1 MKSIMKK
8 IFKFML
14 LPALVLPLLFT
25 SCDEDRDSNPT
36 LDLSHLAEG
45 FVLNTPALAENNTYD
60 LNSAKN
66 LVLTCS
72 QPNYGGVPYPVK
84 YYAQVSIDPAFV
96 SDPTV
101 THKELATYA
110 ENPSSLDF
118 NAYEANKAVVS
129 LFRAANP
136 EANIPEKMS
145 VYIRLRAVIGGT
157 LNQTLG
163 ETYSNV
169 ITLPSVKATY
179 EAPDAKFTDNLFLI
193 GSSIQTP
200 WQSWKAIPKVFGL
213 EGNYYGIIYLPAGG
227 EFKWGTENNDDRG
240 YNRIKEINDEANA
253 GISEGEEHRIKV
265 ANAGWYTLHFK
276 GKITEDKKNI
286 DWTLTV
292 YPTKVYIL
300 GGSVEMSG
308 TWAFDDAYALT
319 APADK
324 NGKWV
329 SPAFTASAELRAAV
343 KVGKLD
349 WYRTEFTLYK
359 GNVFWRRY
367 DIVNSW
373 AETEGADYSVTTQ
386 VGQKLYIDFD
396 NYTAE
401 VK

>member
-1 MKSIMKK
+1 MKK

-60 LNSAKN
+60 PYYAKN

-84 YYAQVSIDPAFV
+84 YYAQVSINPAFV

-118 NAYEANKAVVS
+118 DAYEVNKAIVS

-136 EANIPEKMS
+136 DANLPDEMP
-145 VYIRLRAVIGGT
+145 VYIRLRAVIGGA

-169 ITLPSVKATY
+169 ITLPSVKATI
-179 EAPDAKFTDNLFLI
+179 PDARFTDNLFLI

-200 WQSWKAIPKVFGL
+200 WESWKPIPQVQGL
-213 EGNYYGIIYLPAGG
+213 DGEYYGIIYVPAGG
-227 EFKWGTENNDDRG
+227 EFNWGSEINDKLG
-240 YNRIKEINDEANA
+240 INQIKEINDVAGA
-253 GISEGEEHRIKV
+253 GITAGDDQNLKV

-276 GKITEDKKNI
+276 GKISKDKKNI
-286 DWTLTV
+286 NWTLTV
-292 YPTKVYIL
+292 YKTQVCLI
-300 GGSVEMSG
+300 GGCIGQSAWGFADEN
-308 TWAFDDAYALT
+308 ALT
-319 APADK
+319 PPDNQ
-324 NGKWV
+324 NGEWI
-329 SPAFTASAELRAAV
+329 SPAFTASSELRVSV
-343 KVGKLD
+343 KVGD
-349 WYRTEFTLYK
+349 IEWWRTEFTIYK
-359 GNVFWRRY
+359 GDVFWRIK
-367 DIVNSW
+367 DMKKGWEDNVGK
-373 AETEGADYSVTTQ
+373 EYSVKPG
-386 VGQKLYIDFD
+386 VGTKLYVNFD
-396 NYTAE
+396 TNKAE

>member
-1 MKSIMKK
+1 
-8 IFKFML
+8 ML

-60 LNSAKN
+60 PYYAKN

-84 YYAQVSIDPAFV
+84 YYAQVSINPAFV

-118 NAYEANKAVVS
+118 DAYEVNKAIVS

-136 EANIPEKMS
+136 DANLPDEMP
-145 VYIRLRAVIGGT
+145 VYIRLRAVIGGA

-169 ITLPSVKATY
+169 ITLPSVKATI
-179 EAPDAKFTDNLFLI
+179 PDAKFTDNLFLI

-200 WQSWKAIPKVFGL
+200 WESWKPIPQVEGL
-213 EGNYYGIIYLPAGG
+213 DGNYYGIIYVPAGG
-227 EFKWGTENNDDRG
+227 EFKFAT
-240 YNRIKEINDEANA
+240 EINDELGYNQIKEIVDEAGA
-253 GISEGEEHRIKV
+253 GISAGDNQKIKV

-276 GKITEDKKNI
+276 GTISKDKKNI
-286 DWTLTV
+286 NWTLTV
-292 YPTKVYIL
+292 YKTQVCLI
-300 GGSVEMSG
+300 GACIGQESWG
-308 TWAFDDAYALT
+308 FADDTALT
-319 APADK
+319 PPDDP
-324 NGKWV
+324 NGEWV
-329 SPAFTASAELRAAV
+329 SPAFTASKELRVSV
-343 KVGKLD
+343 KVGD
-349 WYRTEFTLYK
+349 INWYSTEFTVHK
-359 GNVFWRRY
+359 GDVFWRMK
-367 DIVNSW
+367 NMPNNW
-373 AETEGADYSVTTQ
+373 AETMGSDYSVTTTP
-386 VGQKLYIDFD
+386 GKKLYVNFD
-396 NYTAE
+396 TNKAE

>member
-1 MKSIMKK
+1 
-8 IFKFML
+8 ML

-60 LNSAKN
+60 LKSAKN

-72 QPNYGGVPYPVK
+72 QPNYGDAPYAVK

-96 SDPTV
+96 NDPTT
-101 THKELATYA
+101 THTELVTYA
-110 ENPSSLDF
+110 ENASNLEF
-118 NAYEANKAVVS
+118 NASEANDAIVS
-129 LFRAANP
+129 LFQAANP
-136 EANIPEKMS
+136 DTSVPEEMPIY
-145 VYIRLRAVIGGT
+145 VRLRGVISGT

-200 WQSWKAIPKVFGL
+200 WQSWKAIPKVEGL
-213 EGNYYGIIYLPAGG
+213 DGNYYGIIYLPAGG
-227 EFKWGTENNDDRG
+227 EFKWGTENNDYRG
-240 YNRIKEINDEANA
+240 INRLKEINDEAGA
-253 GISEGEEHRIKV
+253 VISEGEEQNIKV

>member
-1 MKSIMKK
+1 
-8 IFKFML
+8 ML

-60 LNSAKN
+60 PYYAKN

-84 YYAQVSIDPAFV
+84 YYAQVSINPAFV

-118 NAYEANKAVVS
+118 DAYEVNKAIVS

-136 EANIPEKMS
+136 DANLPDEMP
-145 VYIRLRAVIGGT
+145 VYIRLRAVIGGA

-169 ITLPSVKATY
+169 ITLPSVKATI
-179 EAPDAKFTDNLFLI
+179 PDAKFTDNLFLI

-200 WQSWKAIPKVFGL
+200 WESWKPIPQVEGL
-213 EGNYYGIIYLPAGG
+213 DGNYYGIIYVPAGG
-227 EFKWGTENNDDRG
+227 EFKFAT
-240 YNRIKEINDEANA
+240 EINDELGYNQIKEIVDEAGA
-253 GISEGEEHRIKV
+253 GISAGDNQKIKV

-276 GKITEDKKNI
+276 GTISKDKKNI
-286 DWTLTV
+286 NWTLTV
-292 YPTKVYIL
+292 YKTQVCLI
-300 GGSVEMSG
+300 GACIGQE
-308 TWAFDDAYALT
+308 TWGFADDTALT
-319 APADK
+319 PPDDP
-324 NGKWV
+324 NGEWV
-329 SPAFTASAELRAAV
+329 SPAFTASKELRVSV
-343 KVGKLD
+343 KVGD
-349 WYRTEFTLYK
+349 INWYNTEFTVHK
-359 GNVFWRRY
+359 GDVFWRMK
-367 DIVNSW
+367 NMPNNW
-373 AETEGADYSVTTQ
+373 AETMGKDYSVTTTP
-386 VGQKLYIDFD
+386 GKKLYVNFD
-396 NYTAE
+396 TNKAE

>member
-1 MKSIMKK
+1 MKK
-8 IFKFML
+8 IFKLML

-36 LDLSHLAEG
+36 LDLSHLADG

-60 LNSAKN
+60 LKSAKN

-72 QPNYGGVPYPVK
+72 QPNYGDAPYAVK
-84 YYAQVSIDPAFV
+84 YYAQVSIDPEFAN
-96 SDPTV
+96 DPTT
-101 THKELATYA
+101 THTELATYA
-110 ENPSSLDF
+110 ENASNLEF
-118 NAYEANKAVVS
+118 NASEANDAIVS
-129 LFRAANP
+129 LFQAANP
-136 EANIPEKMS
+136 DTSVPEEMPIY
-145 VYIRLRAVIGGT
+145 VRLRGVISGT

-193 GSSIQTP
+193 GDGIQTS
-200 WQSWKAIPKVFGL
+200 WKSWKAIPQVYGL
-213 EGNYYGIIYLPAGG
+213 TGNYYGVIYMQAGG
-227 EFKWGTENNDDRG
+227 EFEWGTENNDYRG
-240 YNRIKEINDEANA
+240 YNRLKEINDEAGA
-253 GISEGEEHRIKV
+253 GITEGDEHKIKV
-265 ANAGWYTLHFK
+265 ANAGWYTLYFK

-286 DWTLTV
+286 DWALTI
-292 YPTKVYIL
+292 YPTQVYLL
-300 GGSVEMSG
+300 GACMNQTCDPWV
-308 TWAFDDAYALT
+308 FDEAYALK

-324 NGKWV
+324 NGKWE
-329 SPAFTASAELRAAV
+329 SPAFLASAELRAAV
-343 KVGKLD
+343 KVGTLD
-349 WYRTEFTLYK
+349 WYTTEFTVYK
-359 GNVFWRRY
+359 GNLFWRRY
-367 DIVNSW
+367 NIVNSW

>member
-1 MKSIMKK
+1 
-8 IFKFML
+8 ML

-60 LNSAKN
+60 PYYAKN

-84 YYAQVSIDPAFV
+84 YYAQVSINPAFV

-110 ENPSSLDF
+110 ENPSRLDF
-118 NAYEANKAVVS
+118 DAYEVNKAIVS

-136 EANIPEKMS
+136 DANLPDEMP
-145 VYIRLRAVIGGT
+145 VYIRLRAVIGGA

-169 ITLPSVKATY
+169 ITLPSVKATI
-179 EAPDAKFTDNLFLI
+179 PDAKFTDNLFLI

-200 WQSWKAIPKVFGL
+200 WESWKPIPQVEGL
-213 EGNYYGIIYLPAGG
+213 DGNYYGIIYVPAGG
-227 EFKWGTENNDDRG
+227 EFKFATEIDDELG
-240 YNRIKEINDEANA
+240 YNQIKEIVDEAGA
-253 GISEGEEHRIKV
+253 GISAGDNQKIKV

-276 GKITEDKKNI
+276 GTISKDKKNI
-286 DWTLTV
+286 NWTLTV
-292 YPTKVYIL
+292 YKTQVCLI
-300 GGSVEMSG
+300 GACIGQSDWG
-308 TWAFDDAYALT
+308 FADDTALT
-319 APADK
+319 PPDDP
-324 NGKWV
+324 NGEWV
-329 SPAFTASAELRAAV
+329 SPAFTASKELRVSV
-343 KVGKLD
+343 KVGD
-349 WYRTEFTLYK
+349 INWYSTEFTVHK
-359 GNVFWRRY
+359 GDVFWRMK
-367 DIVNSW
+367 NMPNNW
-373 AETEGADYSVTTQ
+373 AETMGSDYSVTTTP
-386 VGQKLYIDFD
+386 GKKLYVNFD
-396 NYTAE
+396 TNKAE

>member
-1 MKSIMKK
+1 
-8 IFKFML
+8 ML

-60 LNSAKN
+60 PYYAKN

-84 YYAQVSIDPAFV
+84 YYAQVSINPAFV

-118 NAYEANKAVVS
+118 DAYEVNKAIVS

-136 EANIPEKMS
+136 DANLPDEMP
-145 VYIRLRAVIGGT
+145 VYIRLRAVIGGA

-169 ITLPSVKATY
+169 ITLPSVKATI
-179 EAPDAKFTDNLFLI
+179 PDAKFTDNLFLI

-200 WQSWKAIPKVFGL
+200 WESWKPIPQVEGL
-213 EGNYYGIIYLPAGG
+213 DGNYYGIIYVPAGG
-227 EFKWGTENNDDRG
+227 EFKFAT
-240 YNRIKEINDEANA
+240 EINDELGYNQIKEIVDEAGA
-253 GISEGEEHRIKV
+253 GISAGDNQKIKV

-276 GKITEDKKNI
+276 GTISKDKKNI
-286 DWTLTV
+286 NWTLTV
-292 YPTKVYIL
+292 YKTQVCLI
-300 GGSVEMSG
+300 GACIGQSDWG
-308 TWAFDDAYALT
+308 FADDTALT
-319 APADK
+319 PPDDP
-324 NGKWV
+324 NGEWV
-329 SPAFTASAELRAAV
+329 SPAFTASTELRVAV
-343 KVGKLD
+343 KVGSIN
-349 WYRTEFTLYK
+349 WYSTEFTVHK
-359 GNVFWRRY
+359 GDVFWRMK
-367 DIVNSW
+367 NMPNNW
-373 AETEGADYSVTTQ
+373 AETMGSDYSVTTTP
-386 VGQKLYIDFD
+386 GKKLYVNFD
-396 NYTAE
+396 TNKAE

>member
-1 MKSIMKK
+1 MKK

-36 LDLSHLAEG
+36 LDMSHLAEG

-60 LNSAKN
+60 PYYAKN

-84 YYAQVSIDPAFV
+84 YYAQVSINPAFV

-118 NAYEANKAVVS
+118 DAYEVNKAIVS

-136 EANIPEKMS
+136 DANLPDEMP
-145 VYIRLRAVIGGT
+145 VYIRLRAVIGGA

-169 ITLPSVKATY
+169 ITLPSVKATI
-179 EAPDAKFTDNLFLI
+179 PDAKFTDNLFLI

-200 WQSWKAIPKVFGL
+200 WESWKPIPQVQGL
-213 EGNYYGIIYLPAGG
+213 DGEYYGIIYVPAGG
-227 EFKWGTENNDDRG
+227 EFNWGSEINDKLG
-240 YNRIKEINDEANA
+240 INQIKEINDVAGA
-253 GISEGEEHRIKV
+253 GITAGDDQNLKV

-276 GKITEDKKNI
+276 GKISKDKKNI
-286 DWTLTV
+286 NWTLTV
-292 YPTKVYIL
+292 YKTQVCLI
-300 GGSVEMSG
+300 GGCIGQSAWGFADEN
-308 TWAFDDAYALT
+308 ALT
-319 APADK
+319 PPDNQ
-324 NGKWV
+324 NGEWI
-329 SPAFTASAELRAAV
+329 SPAFTASSELRVSV
-343 KVGKLD
+343 KVGD
-349 WYRTEFTLYK
+349 IEWWRTEFTIYK
-359 GNVFWRRY
+359 GDVFWRIK
-367 DIVNSW
+367 DMAKGWEDNVGK
-373 AETEGADYSVTTQ
+373 EYSVKPG
-386 VGQKLYIDFD
+386 VGTKLYVNFD
-396 NYTAE
+396 TNKAE

>member
-1 MKSIMKK
+1 
-8 IFKFML
+8 ML

-60 LNSAKN
+60 PYYAKN

-84 YYAQVSIDPAFV
+84 YYAQVSINPAFV

-101 THKELATYA
+101 AHKELATYA
-110 ENPSSLDF
+110 ENPSSLEF
-118 NAYEANKAVVS
+118 NAYEVNKAIVS

-136 EANIPEKMS
+136 DANLPDEMP

-169 ITLPSVKATY
+169 ITLPSVKATI
-179 EAPDAKFTDNLFLI
+179 PDAKFTENLFLI

-200 WQSWKAIPKVFGL
+200 WESWKPIPQVFDKNG
-213 EGNYYGIIYLPAGG
+213 EYYGIIYVPAGG
-227 EFKWGTENNDDRG
+227 EFNWGTEINDKLG
-240 YNRIKEINDEANA
+240 INQIKEINDEAGA
-253 GISEGEEHRIKV
+253 GISAGDDQNLKV

-276 GKITEDKKNI
+276 GKISKDKKNI
-286 DWTLTV
+286 NWTLSV

-343 KVGKLD
+343 KVGDLD
-349 WYRTEFTLYK
+349 WYRTEFTVYK
-359 GNVFWRRY
+359 GNLFWRRY
-367 DIVNSW
+367 DIVNNW
-373 AETEGADYSVTTQ
+373 AETEGPDYSVTTQ

>member
-1 MKSIMKK
+1 
-8 IFKFML
+8 ML

-60 LNSAKN
+60 LKSAKN

-72 QPNYGGVPYPVK
+72 QPNYGDAPYAVK

-96 SDPTV
+96 NDPTT
-101 THKELATYA
+101 THTELATYA
-110 ENPSSLDF
+110 ENASNLEF
-118 NAYEANKAVVS
+118 NASEANDAIVS
-129 LFRAANP
+129 LFQAANP
-136 EANIPEKMS
+136 DTSVPEEMPIY
-145 VYIRLRAVIGGT
+145 VRLRGVISGT

-200 WQSWKAIPKVFGL
+200 WQSWKAIPKVEGL
-213 EGNYYGIIYLPAGG
+213 DGNYYGIIYLPAGG
-227 EFKWGTENNDDRG
+227 EFKWVTENNDYRG
-240 YNRIKEINDEANA
+240 INRLKEINDEAGA
-253 GISEGEEHRIKV
+253 GISAGEEQNIKV

-300 GGSVEMSG
+300 GSSVEMSG

>member
-60 LNSAKN
+60 PYYAKN

-84 YYAQVSIDPAFV
+84 YYAQVSINPAFV

-110 ENPSSLDF
+110 ENPSCLDF
-118 NAYEANKAVVS
+118 DAYEVNKAIVS

-136 EANIPEKMS
+136 DANLPDEMP
-145 VYIRLRAVIGGT
+145 VYIRLRAVIGGA

-169 ITLPSVKATY
+169 ITLPSVKATI
-179 EAPDAKFTDNLFLI
+179 PDAKFTDNLFLI

-200 WQSWKAIPKVFGL
+200 WESWKPIPQVEGL
-213 EGNYYGIIYLPAGG
+213 EGNYYGIIYVPAGG
-227 EFKWGTENNDDRG
+227 EFKFAT
-240 YNRIKEINDEANA
+240 EINDELGYNQIKEIVDEAGA
-253 GISEGEEHRIKV
+253 GISAGDNQKIKV

-276 GKITEDKKNI
+276 GTISKDKKNI
-286 DWTLTV
+286 NWTLTV
-292 YPTKVYIL
+292 YKTQVCLI
-300 GGSVEMSG
+300 GACIGQSNWGFADEN
-308 TWAFDDAYALT
+308 ALT
-319 APADK
+319 PPDDP
-324 NGKWV
+324 NGEWV
-329 SPAFTASAELRAAV
+329 SPAFTASKELRVSV
-343 KVGKLD
+343 KVGD
-349 WYRTEFTLYK
+349 INWYSTEFTVHK
-359 GNVFWRRY
+359 GDVFWRMK
-367 DIVNSW
+367 NMPNNW
-373 AETEGADYSVTTQ
+373 AETMGKDYSVSTAP
-386 VGQKLYIDFD
+386 GKKLYVNFD
-396 NYTAE
+396 TNKAE

>member
-1 MKSIMKK
+1 
-8 IFKFML
+8 ML

-60 LNSAKN
+60 PYYAKN

-84 YYAQVSIDPAFV
+84 YYAQVSINPAFV

-118 NAYEANKAVVS
+118 DAYEVNKAIVS

-136 EANIPEKMS
+136 DANLPDEMP
-145 VYIRLRAVIGGT
+145 VYIRLRAVIGGA

-169 ITLPSVKATY
+169 ITLPSVKATI
-179 EAPDAKFTDNLFLI
+179 PDAKFTDNLFLI

-200 WQSWKAIPKVFGL
+200 WESWKPIPQVEGL
-213 EGNYYGIIYLPAGG
+213 DGNYYGIIYVPAGG
-227 EFKWGTENNDDRG
+227 EFKFAT
-240 YNRIKEINDEANA
+240 EINDELGYNQIKEIVDEAGA
-253 GISEGEEHRIKV
+253 GISAGDNQKIKV

-276 GKITEDKKNI
+276 GTISKDKKNI
-286 DWTLTV
+286 NWTLTV
-292 YPTKVYIL
+292 YKTQVCLI
-300 GGSVEMSG
+300 GACIGQSDWG
-308 TWAFDDAYALT
+308 FADDTALT
-319 APADK
+319 PPDDP
-324 NGKWV
+324 NGEWV
-329 SPAFTASAELRAAV
+329 SPAFTASKELRVSV
-343 KVGKLD
+343 KVGD
-349 WYRTEFTLYK
+349 INWYSTEFTVHK
-359 GNVFWRRY
+359 GDVFWRMK
-367 DIVNSW
+367 NMPNNW
-373 AETEGADYSVTTQ
+373 AETMGSDYSVTTTP
-386 VGQKLYIDFD
+386 GKKLYVNFD
-396 NYTAE
+396 TNKAE

>member
-1 MKSIMKK
+1 
-8 IFKFML
+8 ML

-60 LNSAKN
+60 PYYAKN

-84 YYAQVSIDPAFV
+84 YYAQVSINPAFV

-118 NAYEANKAVVS
+118 DAYEVNKAIVS

-136 EANIPEKMS
+136 DANLPDEMP
-145 VYIRLRAVIGGT
+145 VYIRLRAVIGGA

-169 ITLPSVKATY
+169 ITLPSVKATI
-179 EAPDAKFTDNLFLI
+179 PDAKFTDNLFLI

-200 WQSWKAIPKVFGL
+200 WESWKPIPQVQGL
-213 EGNYYGIIYLPAGG
+213 DGNYYGIIYVPAGG
-227 EFKWGTENNDDRG
+227 EFKFAT
-240 YNRIKEINDEANA
+240 EINDELGYNQIKEIVDEAGA
-253 GISEGEEHRIKV
+253 GISAGDNQKIKV

-276 GKITEDKKNI
+276 GTISKDKKNI
-286 DWTLTV
+286 NWTLTV
-292 YPTKVYIL
+292 YKTQVCLI
-300 GGSVEMSG
+300 GACIGQE
-308 TWAFDDAYALT
+308 TWGFADDTALT
-319 APADK
+319 PPDDP
-324 NGKWV
+324 NGEWV
-329 SPAFTASAELRAAV
+329 SPAFTASKELRVSV
-343 KVGKLD
+343 KVGNID
-349 WYRTEFTLYK
+349 WYKTEFTVHK
-359 GNVFWRRY
+359 GDVFWRMK
-367 DIVNSW
+367 DIPKSW
-373 AETEGADYSVTTQ
+373 ADNMGKDYSVTTTP
-386 VGQKLYIDFD
+386 GTKLYVNFD
-396 NYTAE
+396 TNKAE

>member
-1 MKSIMKK
+1 MKK

-36 LDLSHLAEG
+36 LDLSHLEEG
-45 FVLNTPALAENNTYD
+45 FVLNIPALAENNTYD

-169 ITLPSVKATY
+169 ITLPSVKATI
-179 EAPDAKFTDNLFLI
+179 PDAKFTENLFLI

-200 WQSWKAIPKVFGL
+200 WESWKPIPQVFEKNG
-213 EGNYYGIIYLPAGG
+213 EYYGIIYVPAGG
-227 EFKWGTENNDDRG
+227 EFNWGTEINDKLG
-240 YNRIKEINDEANA
+240 INQIKEINDVAGA
-253 GISEGEEHRIKV
+253 GITAGDDQNLKV

-292 YPTKVYIL
+292 YKTKVCLI
-300 GGSVEMSG
+300 GGCIGQG
-308 TWAFDDAYALT
+308 TWGFADDTALT
-319 APADK
+319 PPDDP
-324 NGKWV
+324 NGEWV
-329 SPAFTASAELRAAV
+329 SPAFTSSDELRVSV
-343 KVGKLD
+343 KVGNID
-349 WYRTEFTLYK
+349 WYRTEFTVHK
-359 GNVFWRRY
+359 GDVFWRIK
-367 DIVNSW
+367 DIPKSW
-373 AETEGADYSVTTQ
+373 EENVGADYSVKPA
-386 VGQKLYIDFD
+386 VGTKLYVNFD
-396 NYTAE
+396 TNKAE
-401 VK
+401 VR

>member
-1 MKSIMKK
+1 
-8 IFKFML
+8 ML

-84 YYAQVSIDPAFV
+84 YYAQVSINPAFV

-118 NAYEANKAVVS
+118 DAYEVNKAIVS

-136 EANIPEKMS
+136 DANLPDEMP
-145 VYIRLRAVIGGT
+145 VYIRLRAVIGGA

-169 ITLPSVKATY
+169 ITLPSVKATI
-179 EAPDAKFTDNLFLI
+179 PDAKFTDNLFLI

-200 WQSWKAIPKVFGL
+200 WESWKPIPQVFEKNG
-213 EGNYYGIIYLPAGG
+213 EYYGIIYVTAGG
-227 EFKWGTENNDDRG
+227 EFNWGTEINDKLG
-240 YNRIKEINDEANA
+240 INQIKEINDVAGA
-253 GISEGEEHRIKV
+253 GITAGDDQNLKV

-276 GKITEDKKNI
+276 GKISKDKKNI
-286 DWTLTV
+286 NWTLTV
-292 YPTKVYIL
+292 YKTQVCLI
-300 GGSVEMSG
+300 GACIGQE
-308 TWAFDDAYALT
+308 TWGFADDTALT
-319 APADK
+319 PPDDP
-324 NGKWV
+324 NGEWV
-329 SPAFTASAELRAAV
+329 SPAFTASKELRVSV
-343 KVGKLD
+343 KVGD
-349 WYRTEFTLYK
+349 INWYSTEFTVHK
-359 GNVFWRRY
+359 GDVFWRMK
-367 DIVNSW
+367 NMPNNW
-373 AETEGADYSVTTQ
+373 AETMGEAYSVKPA
-386 VGQKLYIDFD
+386 VGTKLYVNFD
-396 NYTAE
+396 TNKAE
-401 VK
+401 VR

>member
-1 MKSIMKK
+1 
-8 IFKFML
+8 ML

-60 LNSAKN
+60 PYYAKN

-84 YYAQVSIDPAFV
+84 YYAQVSINPAFV

-118 NAYEANKAVVS
+118 DAYEVNKAIVS

-136 EANIPEKMS
+136 DANLPDEMP
-145 VYIRLRAVIGGT
+145 VYIRLRAVIGGA

-169 ITLPSVKATY
+169 ITLPSVKATI
-179 EAPDAKFTDNLFLI
+179 PDAKFTDNLFLI

-200 WQSWKAIPKVFGL
+200 WECWKPIPQVQGL
-213 EGNYYGIIYLPAGG
+213 DGEYYGIIYVPAGG
-227 EFKWGTENNDDRG
+227 EFNWGSEINDKLG
-240 YNRIKEINDEANA
+240 INQIKEINDVAGA
-253 GISEGEEHRIKV
+253 GITAGDDQNLKV

-276 GKITEDKKNI
+276 GKISKDKKNI
-286 DWTLTV
+286 NWTLTV
-292 YPTKVYIL
+292 YKTQVCLI
-300 GGSVEMSG
+300 GGCIGQSAWGFADEN
-308 TWAFDDAYALT
+308 ALT
-319 APADK
+319 PPDNQ
-324 NGKWV
+324 NGEWI
-329 SPAFTASAELRAAV
+329 SPAFTASSELRVSV
-343 KVGKLD
+343 KVGD
-349 WYRTEFTLYK
+349 IEWWRTEFTIYK
-359 GNVFWRRY
+359 GDVFWRIK
-367 DIVNSW
+367 DMAKGWEDNVGK
-373 AETEGADYSVTTQ
+373 EYSVKPG
-386 VGQKLYIDFD
+386 VGTKLYVNFD
-396 NYTAE
+396 TNKAE

>member
-1 MKSIMKK
+1 
-8 IFKFML
+8 ML

-25 SCDEDRDSNPT
+25 SCDEDRDSNPS

-45 FVLNTPALAENNTYD
+45 FVLNIPALAENNTYD

-84 YYAQVSIDPAFV
+84 YYAQVSINPAFV

-118 NAYEANKAVVS
+118 DAYEVNKAIVS

-136 EANIPEKMS
+136 DANLPDEMP
-145 VYIRLRAVIGGT
+145 VYIRLRAVIGGA

-169 ITLPSVKATY
+169 ITLPSVKATI
-179 EAPDAKFTDNLFLI
+179 PDAKFTDNLFLI

-200 WQSWKAIPKVFGL
+200 WESWKPIPQVQGL
-213 EGNYYGIIYLPAGG
+213 DGNYYGIIYVPAGG
-227 EFKWGTENNDDRG
+227 EFKFAT
-240 YNRIKEINDEANA
+240 EINDELGYNQIKEIVDEAGA
-253 GISEGEEHRIKV
+253 GISAGDNQKIKV

-276 GKITEDKKNI
+276 GTISKDKKNI
-286 DWTLTV
+286 NWTLTV
-292 YPTKVYIL
+292 YKTQVCLI
-300 GGSVEMSG
+300 GACIGQE
-308 TWAFDDAYALT
+308 TWGFADDTALT
-319 APADK
+319 PPDDP
-324 NGKWV
+324 NGEWV
-329 SPAFTASAELRAAV
+329 SPAFTASKELRVSV
-343 KVGKLD
+343 KVGNID
-349 WYRTEFTLYK
+349 WYKTEFTVHK
-359 GNVFWRRY
+359 GDVFWRMK
-367 DIVNSW
+367 DIPKSW
-373 AETEGADYSVTTQ
+373 AENMGKDYSVTTTP
-386 VGQKLYIDFD
+386 GTKLYVNFD
-396 NYTAE
+396 TNKAE